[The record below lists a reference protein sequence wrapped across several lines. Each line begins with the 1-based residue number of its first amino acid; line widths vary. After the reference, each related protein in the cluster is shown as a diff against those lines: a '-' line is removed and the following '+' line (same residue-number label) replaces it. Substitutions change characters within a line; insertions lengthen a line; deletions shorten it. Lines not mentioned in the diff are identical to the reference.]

1 MLLVTYI
8 NLYNKSVMDTLFL
21 VEWSKDH
28 VLTVVA
34 VIITLVLVYHYI
46 IERDKVVK
54 LSKKYRSSIFET
66 QSKIFL
72 NATQYL
78 IDGNKDLAIKEFLN
92 AVDLNRETIETY
104 FALGGLFRSNGEI
117 EKAISIHRSLIAR
130 ENISESTRLQGL
142 KELAVDFDKGGFID
156 KAIETYKD
164 VLKINRDQQD
174 VIQALCR
181 IYEDIEDWDQAYNYR
196 IMLSKVGHVNQS
208 ETISHILVQ
217 KAKALFEKG
226 QFKACAEEIEDAFRF
241 APSVSAKILRLKL
254 FLVQGKMEDAKGVLL
269 ELLKEHPMYASF
281 IFVSLEEFNNNLPEK
296 QEYLE
301 RLKQLKAYF
310 LDLKDLDLMSS
321 PSVVLSKIRLLKSS
335 SRITDAFELLDY
347 WMKNHGQSD
356 VLKVEYIKLLIE
368 VNKTDEALGQTKQL
382 LNNLHSTLTRHYCAQ
397 CGYNS
402 DDIFWRCPQCHN
414 WETIQFRWKV

>member
-1 MLLVTYI
+1 
-8 NLYNKSVMDTLFL
+8 MDYAFL
-21 VEWSKDH
+21 IGWGKEH

-34 VIITLVLVYHYI
+34 VIITLVLIYHYVL
-46 IERDKVVK
+46 EKDKAIK
-54 LSKKYRSSIFET
+54 LSKKYRNSIFEA
-66 QSKIFL
+66 QSRIFL

-78 IDGNKDLAIKEFLN
+78 IKGNKDLAIKEFLN

-130 ENISESTRLQGL
+130 ENISESTRLQAL
-142 KELAVDFDKGGFID
+142 KELALDFDKGGFID

-174 VIQALCR
+174 VINSLCR

-196 IMLSKVGHVNQS
+196 IMLSKVGQENQS

-217 KAKALFEKG
+217 KAKALYEQG
-226 QFKACAEEIEDAFRF
+226 LFKACSEELEDAFRF

-254 FLVQGKMEDAKGVLL
+254 FIVQGKMEDANGLLL
-269 ELLKEHPMYASF
+269 ELLKEHPMYATF
-281 IFVSLEEFNNNLPEK
+281 IFVSLEGFNPKLPQKE
-296 QEYLE
+296 EYLQ
-301 RLKQLKAYF
+301 RLHQLKDYF
-310 LDLKDLDLMSS
+310 LRLNDTDLMTS
-321 PSVVLSKIRLLKSS
+321 PSVVLSKIRLLRDQDRKD
-335 SRITDAFELLDY
+335 DAFELLDG
-347 WMKNHGQSD
+347 WMKHHGQSD
-356 VLKVEYIKLLIE
+356 VLKVEYIKILIE
-368 VNKTDEALGQTKQL
+368 VGRNEEALQHTKTL
-382 LNNLHSTLTRHYCAQ
+382 LNNLHSSLTRHYCSQ

-402 DDIFWRCPQCHN
+402 DEIFWRCPQCHN